1 MVALSSQGIVV
12 VFNRI
17 SRVLQTYTEN
27 GHLVASKLLPS
38 WEGSISS
45 LVLSVD
51 GLHAVIGT
59 SCGRPLP
66 PDTRWQS
73 KSVPATED
81 RAQQPRQWD
90 EPAASTS
97 APEIPPTAGEQSFA
111 YDPQPAIILL
121 ELYTLEVYSLPLFL
135 VHDVECISDNMLSRA
150 QLEEYATFAGSK
162 FLLSN
167 CIDPFAGHS
176 KVHVKEGSGYYSH
189 GSEP

>member
-12 VFNRI
+12 VFNKI

-90 EPAASTS
+90 EPASTS
-97 APEIPPTAGEQSFA
+97 SPEMPPTAGDQSFA

-121 ELYTLEVYSLPLFL
+121 ELYTLEVVFLFL
-135 VHDVECISDNMLSRA
+135 
-150 QLEEYATFAGSK
+150 
-162 FLLSN
+162 
-167 CIDPFAGHS
+167 
-176 KVHVKEGSGYYSH
+176 YYMM
-189 GSEP
+189 